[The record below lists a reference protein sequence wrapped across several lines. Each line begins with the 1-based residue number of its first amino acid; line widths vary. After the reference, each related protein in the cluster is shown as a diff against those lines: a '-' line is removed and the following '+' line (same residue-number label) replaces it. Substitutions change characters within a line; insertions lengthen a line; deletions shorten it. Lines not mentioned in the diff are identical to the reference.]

1 MTRVAN
7 GWPRGHPFQRHNK
20 AMLVDANG
28 YLLELELDIVL
39 TPVCAGMLADPGD
52 GWPRGAGAGCANAK
66 VLAGLHAMIPDLT
79 PRACRPDP

>member
-1 MTRVAN
+1 
-7 GWPRGHPFQRHNK
+7 
-20 AMLVDANG
+20 MLVDANG
-28 YLLELELDIVL
+28 YLLEPELDIVL

-79 PRACRPDP
+79 LRACL

>member
-7 GWPRGHPFQRHNK
+7 GSLRGHLFQRHNK

-66 VLAGLHAMIPDLT
+66 VPARLHAMIPDLT
-79 PRACRPDP
+79 LRACL